1 MSFEERLAGLAA
13 KIRQQKSAIETEE
26 ATKNAFVMPFI
37 QTVLGYD
44 VFNPL
49 EVIPEFV
56 SDVGTKKGEKV
67 DYAIMKDGQIQILI
81 EAKKIGEPL
90 NINHASQL
98 FRYFHVTTA
107 RISILT
113 NGQVYR
119 FYTDLDAPNK
129 MDEKPFLEFDF
140 LSMDDHAIPE
150 LQKLTKSAFDVDS
163 VLNAA
168 GELKY
173 VGQIKRLMSQQFS
186 QPEDDFIRFFASRVY
201 EGILTQ
207 KVRDQFAVLTAK
219 AAEQF
224 LGDQVNDRLKSAMS
238 RPASAPAIIVEQRR
252 DAAEEQVD
260 TAEQADTNDAP
271 STKDRIE
278 TTTEELEGYNI
289 VKAIVRTEIDV
300 KRIAPR
306 DTISYFGILAD
317 DNNRKPIA
325 RLHFNRSQKYL
336 GTFDA
341 DKNETRHP
349 IDSLDDIFAHSDLL
363 RETAR
368 AYRDT

>member
-1 MSFEERLAGLAA
+1 
-13 KIRQQKSAIETEE
+13 
-26 ATKNAFVMPFI
+26 
-37 QTVLGYD
+37 
-44 VFNPL
+44 
-49 EVIPEFV
+49 
-56 SDVGTKKGEKV
+56 
-67 DYAIMKDGQIQILI
+67 
-81 EAKKIGEPL
+81 
-90 NINHASQL
+90 
-98 FRYFHVTTA
+98 
-107 RISILT
+107 
-113 NGQVYR
+113 
-119 FYTDLDAPNK
+119 
-129 MDEKPFLEFDF
+129 
-140 LSMDDHAIPE
+140 
-150 LQKLTKSAFDVDS
+150 
-163 VLNAA
+163 
-168 GELKY
+168 
-173 VGQIKRLMSQQFS
+173 IKRLMSQQFS

-207 KVRDQFAVLTAK
+207 KVRDHFAVLTAK

-238 RPASAPAIIVEQRR
+238 RPSSAPAIIVEQRR
-252 DAAEEQVD
+252 NAAEEQVD

-341 DKNETRHP
+341 DKNETRNP
-349 IDSLDDIFAHSDLL
+349 IESLDDIFGYSDVL
-363 RETAR
+363 RQTAKT
-368 AYRDT
+368 YSHE

>member
-1 MSFEERLAGLAA
+1 
-13 KIRQQKSAIETEE
+13 
-26 ATKNAFVMPFI
+26 
-37 QTVLGYD
+37 
-44 VFNPL
+44 
-49 EVIPEFV
+49 
-56 SDVGTKKGEKV
+56 
-67 DYAIMKDGQIQILI
+67 
-81 EAKKIGEPL
+81 
-90 NINHASQL
+90 
-98 FRYFHVTTA
+98 
-107 RISILT
+107 
-113 NGQVYR
+113 
-119 FYTDLDAPNK
+119 

-140 LSMDDHAIPE
+140 LNMDDHAIPE

-186 QPEDDFIRFFASRVY
+186 QPEDDFVRFFASRVY
-201 EGILTQ
+201 EGMLTQ
-207 KVRDQFAVLTAK
+207 KVREQFAVLTAK

-238 RPASAPAIIVEQRR
+238 RPSSAPAIIVEQRL
-252 DAAEEQVD
+252 DSAEEQTD
-260 TAEQADTNDAP
+260 TDDLP

-289 VKAIVRTEIDV
+289 VKAIVRTEIDA

-341 DKNETRHP
+341 DKNETRHS
-349 IDSLDDIFAHSDLL
+349 IDSLDDIFAYSDLL
-363 RETAR
+363 RETAK
-368 AYRDT
+368 AYSGA

>member
-1 MSFEERLAGLAA
+1 MAFEERLAGLAA
-13 KIRQQKSAIETEE
+13 KIRQQKDLISTEE
-26 ATKNAFVMPFI
+26 ATKTAFVMPFI
-37 QTVLGYD
+37 QSVLGYD
-44 VFNPL
+44 VFDPH
-49 EVIPEFV
+49 EVVPEFI
-56 SDVGTKKGEKV
+56 SDVGTKKGEKI
-67 DYAIMKDGQIQILI
+67 DYAIMKDGDIQILI

-90 NINHASQL
+90 HINHASQL

-119 FYTDLDAPNK
+119 FYTDLGAPNK

-140 LSMDDHAIPE
+140 LDMDDHAIPE

-173 VGQIKRLMSQQFS
+173 VGQIKRLMSSQFS
-186 QPEDDFIRFFASRVY
+186 EPEDDFVRFFASRVY
-201 EGILTQ
+201 DGIITQ
-207 KVRDQFAVLTAK
+207 KVREQFTPLIIK

-224 LGDQVNDRLKSAMS
+224 LGDQVNDRLKSAIS
-238 RPASAPAIIVEQRR
+238 RPSSAPPIIVDR
-252 DAAEEQVD
+252 DTGVASDSEPDED
-260 TAEQADTNDAP
+260 TAP
-271 STKDRIE
+271 STKDRIV

-289 VKAIVRTEIDV
+289 VKAIVREEIDV

-306 DTISYFGILAD
+306 DTLSYFGILAD
-317 DNNRKPIA
+317 DNNRRPIA

-341 DKNETRHP
+341 DRNETRHP
-349 IDSLDDIFAHSDLL
+349 IETLDDIFAFAEQL
-363 RETAR
+363 RNTAR
-368 AYRDT
+368 TYRDT